1 MDSSITRAFD
11 PVKQLWYQDIPG
23 RGRVYDSPVA
33 YGGTLGDGGGGA
45 FHKDAQWNQD
55 TGTVDTGLDWG
66 KIYAWAIGAGLGAQ
80 AALAI
85 ANAASAGGAAGLTT
99 GPTAPGAAA
108 SSWGAADTAGLT
120 TGPVAPGA
128 AASSWGPAGAA
139 AGGAGT
145 DVAKALTGGQKIE
158 SLAAGLGGLLGG
170 KALGSYLNPN
180 GGVSPELTQLL
191 QLSLDR
197 AKAQQPLFNQ
207 VNSGVSQMLPNFASK
222 DGLGKL
228 MGG

>member
-23 RGRVYDSPVA
+23 RGRVYDSPAA
-33 YGGTLGDGGGGA
+33 YGQSLGDPGGGA
-45 FHKDAQWNQD
+45 FHKNAQWDQD
-55 TGTVDTGLDWG
+55 TGTVDRGLDWG

-85 ANAASAGGAAGLTT
+85 ANAAGAGGASGLTT
-99 GPTAPGAAA
+99 GPTEPGAAA

-139 AGGAGT
+139 AGAGT
-145 DVAKALTGGQKIE
+145 DAVRSMTGGNTLEK
-158 SLAAGLGGLLGG
+158 LAAGLGGLLGG
-170 KALGSYLNPN
+170 KALGHYLDPS

-197 AKAQQPLFNQ
+197 AKSQQPLFNQ